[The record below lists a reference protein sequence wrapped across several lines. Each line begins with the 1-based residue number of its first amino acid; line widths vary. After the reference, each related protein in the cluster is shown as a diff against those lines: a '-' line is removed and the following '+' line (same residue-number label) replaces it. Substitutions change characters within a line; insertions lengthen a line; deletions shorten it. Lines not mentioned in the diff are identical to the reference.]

1 MLINKLLKIFI
12 IVFSMFIRGACKPE
26 ADVICEG
33 NSKVIT
39 CPENSLIQIES
50 AFYGRFNNETCPTE
64 ISSDL
69 NPCNSSNVTAGVQK
83 LCNGNNSCLIV
94 SDNSKFGLDPCQRTR
109 KYTIVNY
116 TCFLQHS
123 IFVPEIVN
131 NYTSTILKDFYD
143 EFVISFVILSNGNS
157 TSSIIAILDNN
168 RDVLKFDIFDGLLN
182 IVTSNHIFQIKI
194 TTNTWSS
201 IVVSQYF
208 VNENSTYSITVA
220 VDGTVEFYN
229 DSIQPMIYS
238 NSILYT
244 FVDCCLKSSCDYASI
259 KNLSVYSNTQVIWS
273 DWSKWS
279 QFKQSCIITRTRNC
293 SNNQWVY
300 CIGDSIENTSFCK
313 DYVHIKNEFN
323 PEKDTIIGILNILR
337 KEYIVSFNV
346 KPFEYKSG
354 FKNILHITLG
364 NNMNVYGDRNPGV
377 WFLNDASGKLRIH
390 TALSND
396 SRYYFDTSTK
406 LITNKWSNIKIY
418 QKLHNGSY
426 WFFVDLN
433 GNNIH
438 AIQNLN
444 ATDFVNMKVYVSDPW
459 FDAQNCS
466 MSDLL
471 IINADAVWEQW
482 STWSSCN
489 HINGYRFMNRTRK
502 CRLINATDFCIG
514 NSTDIMECFDEQ
526 NFEVLWS
533 QWSEWSLCDASCIIT
548 RTRNC
553 SNYQFFNCSGNFT
566 EVKLCE
572 LYQASWAQ
580 WNNWMSCNDSY
591 KFVKRTREC
600 NNLTTCDQCY
610 GISSEVIE
618 SSAVWSQWSDWSRYN
633 DFYGYFMNRT
643 RECNILKYRTLL
655 MEKETLLSKG
665 KLVATS
671 IKFYKEHVVYFEI
684 KPTAFNQSFEKKN
697 IISLTNGTDTCKR
710 CQVLSVFINQDNG
723 TLLILFDLNKT
734 IFNITTK
741 PIQQEHWS
749 SIEVSQIFSE
759 RKYIFSIELNRQKIV
774 SLTNQHAREFSN
786 VTVFVSDTVNDV
798 QTGYIRNLIIKNYN
812 PDYVQ
817 TSNWSDFIAS
827 NGVTN
832 KTVECMNM
840 CSGYNLEFVFWTSW
854 SSWSICND
862 TYGFKN
868 RSRNCNVSNSINQCD
883 GHNFDIME
891 CYVIW
896 SQWSIWSNCN
906 GTYGFINRTREC
918 NVSHSADQCNGRNIE
933 VKECFGFWTSWS
945 NWSICN
951 DTYGF
956 KNRSRSCNVSNSIN
970 QCDGLNFDIMECH
983 VIWSQWSTWSSCNGT
998 YGFVSKTRDCNV
1010 SHSEDQCNGRNIEV
1024 KECIEDGMWGK
1035 WENSKCSKTC
1045 GSGIVVYNRS
1055 CNNPR
1060 PSFNGKNCLGVS
1072 SYTEVCNEDIICP
1085 VNGNWSMWSSWSLC
1099 SQPCG
1104 GGVKS
1109 RFRSC
1114 SSPMPRF
1121 GGWDC
1126 IGSVKDLEYCT
1137 WQNCINVSLNMTVN
1151 FIDEVYTDWDFQLT
1165 KFSAKIH
1172 DAIAKIYR
1180 SQSVNKTFNVVIHS
1194 IKNRP

>member
-643 RECNILKYRTLL
+643 RECNILKY
-655 MEKETLLSKG
+655 
-665 KLVATS
+665 
-671 IKFYKEHVVYFEI
+671 H
-684 KPTAFNQSFEKKN
+684 
-697 IISLTNGTDTCKR
+697 
-710 CQVLSVFINQDNG
+710 
-723 TLLILFDLNKT
+723 
-734 IFNITTK
+734 
-741 PIQQEHWS
+741 
-749 SIEVSQIFSE
+749 
-759 RKYIFSIELNRQKIV
+759 
-774 SLTNQHAREFSN
+774 
-786 VTVFVSDTVNDV
+786 
-798 QTGYIRNLIIKNYN
+798 
-812 PDYVQ
+812 YVQ

-1024 KECIEDGMWGK
+1024 KECIEKWTTWSECSGTCGIANRSRFSLQSTYSKVMVESCSLINCPEDGMWGK